1 MNLKSLLLSL
11 SLFLPLFSSF
21 GQTNNKKYPRLQEV
35 ENSLMPYGPVKGFA
49 GWNINERMK
58 HYGVPGVSIAVI
70 NNFKVEWAK
79 GYGLSDTLAKTP
91 VTPQTMFSAGS
102 ISKLVN
108 ALAAMSLVQNGKLDL
123 DKPINNYLQSWKIA
137 ENEFTAKTPITLR
150 MLLSHTAGTTQSS
163 YFGLTPDKKTLPT
176 IQQILSGAPLAESRA
191 VIVNS
196 EPLKEFRY
204 SGGGSMIAQLAIMD
218 VSGRDYAAFTD
229 EAIFKKLGLEHTT
242 FAQPLPEK
250 YRKQASWAYS
260 DNSWFQGMPYIYPQ
274 QAAAGLYSTPSDL
287 ATIII
292 DIQNAYRG
300 KGKILQRAI
309 TRQMLEPQVS
319 VSTGFYKEQ
328 MATGPFLMQRSDNKE
343 SKGIYF
349 EHMGV
354 NAGFIAFAIGNLT
367 EGYGAVIMMNKD
379 GNADELGKEIRRAI
393 AKVYNWHNFL
403 PDEFTP
409 VPVAE
414 SELIKYEGRYRKGT
428 DEVIT
433 FRKEQN
439 YLVQQFNGGEEI
451 YCFPAGKDTFM
462 LTDFFMKGTFVQD
475 DQNNIQS
482 FRVVAFGEPM
492 LKMAAN
498 EYAPHELIKS
508 GRLAEAKEGYRQM
521 KLNEYQL
528 TYMAYEFMNRKPK
541 NFPAAQTILE
551 LAQEQ
556 HPISAI
562 VYARWGDLYGLQ
574 DNKAKAIEAY
584 EKALKLEPS
593 DKEIEKKL
601 VSMGAK

>member
-1 MNLKSLLLSL
+1 MNPKNLLLSL
-11 SLFLPLFSSF
+11 VLFMQLLSCF
-21 GQTNNKKYPRLQEV
+21 GQDTKNYPRLQEV
-35 ENSLMPYGPVKGFA
+35 ENSLMPYGPVKGFV
-49 GWNINERMK
+49 GWNIYERMK
-58 HYGVPGVSIAVI
+58 RYQVPGVSIAVI
-70 NNFKVEWAK
+70 NNFEVEWAK
-79 GYGLSDTLAKTP
+79 GYGLSDTIAKTP

-108 ALAAMSLVQNGKLDL
+108 ALAALSLVQNGKLDL
-123 DKPINNYLQSWKIA
+123 DKPINWYLKSWKIA

-163 YFGLTPDKKTLPT
+163 YFGFTPDKKTLPT
-176 IQQILSGAPLAESRA
+176 VPQILSGAPLAESRA

-204 SGGGSMIAQLAIMD
+204 SGGGSMIAQMAIMD
-218 VSGRDYAAFTD
+218 VSGQDYAAFTH
-229 EAIFKKLGLEHTT
+229 ETIFKKLGLQHTT

-250 YRKQASWAYS
+250 YQKQASWAYS

-287 ATIII
+287 AAIIT
-292 DIQNAYRG
+292 DIQNAYQG
-300 KGKILQRAI
+300 KGKILQQSIA
-309 TRQMLEPQVS
+309 RQMLEPQVN

-328 MATGPFLMQRSDNKE
+328 VAIGPFLFQRSNNKE

-349 EHMGV
+349 DHTGV

-379 GNADELGKEIRRAI
+379 GNADGLGKEIRRAI
-393 AKVYNWHNFL
+393 AKVYNWHHFL

-409 VPVAE
+409 VPVAQN
-414 SELIKYEGRYRKGT
+414 ELTKYEGRYRKGI

-433 FRKEQN
+433 FRKEQD

-451 YCFPAGKDTFM
+451 YSFPAGKDTFL
-462 LTDFFMKGTFVQD
+462 LTDFFMKGVFIRD
-475 DQNNIQS
+475 NQNNIQS
-482 FRVVAFGEPM
+482 FKVVDYGDPM
-492 LKMAAN
+492 PKMLAT
-498 EYAPHELIKS
+498 EYAPNELIKL
-508 GRLAEAKEGYRQM
+508 GKLAEAKEGYRQM

-541 NFPAAQTILE
+541 NFPAAQAILE
-551 LAQEQ
+551 LAGEQ
-556 HPISAI
+556 HPNSAI
-562 VYARWGDLYGLQ
+562 VYARRGDLYSFQ

>member
-1 MNLKSLLLSL
+1 MNLKNLMLSL
-11 SLFLPLFSSF
+11 GLFLQLSSCF
-21 GQTNNKKYPRLQEV
+21 GQTTTKNYPRLQEV
-35 ENSLMPYGPVKGFA
+35 ENSLMPYGPVKGFV
-49 GWNINERMK
+49 GWNIYERMK
-58 HYGVPGVSIAVI
+58 HYQVPGVSIAVI
-70 NNFKVEWAK
+70 NNFKIEWAK
-79 GYGLSDTLAKTP
+79 GYGLADTLSKTP
-91 VTPQTMFSAGS
+91 VTPHTMFSAGS

-123 DKPINNYLQSWKIA
+123 DKPVNAYLKSWKIT

-163 YFGLTPDKKTLPT
+163 YFGFTPDKKTLPT

-191 VIVNS
+191 VVVNS

-204 SGGGSMIAQLAIMD
+204 SGGGSMIAQMAIMD
-218 VSGRDYAAFTD
+218 VSGQDYGDFTN
-229 EAIFKKLGLEHTT
+229 EAIFKKLGLQHTT

-260 DNSWFQGMPYIYPQ
+260 DNSWFQGMPYVYPQ

-287 ATIII
+287 AAIMI

-300 KGKILQRAI
+300 KGRILQQSIA
-309 TRQMLEPQVS
+309 RQMLEPQVS
-319 VSTGFYKEQ
+319 VSNGFYKEQ
-328 MATGPFLMQRSDNKE
+328 MATGPFLLQRSDNKE
-343 SKGIYF
+343 SKGMYF
-349 EHMGV
+349 EHTGV
-354 NAGFIAFAIGNLT
+354 NAGFMAFAIGNLT

-379 GNADELGKEIRRAI
+379 GNADGLGKEIRRAI
-393 AKVYNWHNFL
+393 AKVYNWHHFL

-414 SELIKYEGRYRKGT
+414 NELTQYEGRYRKGN

-451 YCFPAGKDTFM
+451 YSFPAGKDTFL
-462 LTDFFMKGTFVQD
+462 LTDFFMKGMFVRD
-475 DQNNIQS
+475 SQNNIQS
-482 FRVVAFGEPM
+482 FKVVDYGDPM
-492 LKMAAN
+492 PKMLAD
-498 EYAPHELIKS
+498 EYAPHELIKL

-541 NFPAAQTILE
+541 NYQAAQAILE

-556 HPISAI
+556 HPNSAI
-562 VYARWGDLYGLQ
+562 MYARWGDLYNSQG
-574 DNKAKAIEAY
+574 NKTKAIEAY
-584 EKALKLEPS
+584 TKALKLEPS
-593 DKEIEKKL
+593 DKEVEKKL
-601 VSMGAK
+601 VGLGVK